1 MPSSI
6 GWVVHDREEEDRV
19 NRMLAALH
27 QVEARDELGFGGI
40 RDSLSDLLFPGTSTI
55 QTRLRYFLI
64 VPWCYREVE
73 SRRVRAPRFGR
84 EVADLER
91 RLIQPLLES
100 GDHAGAFGAQR
111 GQQIRRLPSSVYWS
125 GLQQWGIRRERV
137 SQGEYHRNVD
147 HYYRVSAAREA
158 EDGERISR
166 MPAMIW
172 HPSLPEP
179 PKGFPARLD
188 LVMRPMDVQFL
199 IDRLRET
206 QPDSLL
212 TWLAQNDPLG
222 RPPLD
227 EPFPWAHPSFARFPQ
242 PTRKILGHARL
253 VSEVTWGAGL
263 LYNLLLARLPAPTPA
278 RRAWQQNVADQ
289 RQADLRRWRR
299 SVLRLAELRT
309 WDLEELGEICDA
321 VPGHQIT
328 RPTRI
333 FLRAWVERV
342 IACRGHVESDELS
355 TRLVRKREEDLKGR
369 SRRSRFHN
377 STMLATWGGEAG
389 IGRLTFRWPTVQAL
403 LNDIGTGLAAEGAA

>member
-40 RDSLSDLLFPGTSTI
+40 RDTLADLLFPGTSTI

-73 SRRVRAPRFGR
+73 SRRVPASRFGQ
-84 EVADLER
+84 EVERLER

-111 GQQIRRLPSSVYWS
+111 GQHIKRLPSSVYWS

-137 SQGEYHRNVD
+137 SQGEYHRTVD
-147 HYYRVSAAREA
+147 HYYRASTARQA
-158 EDGERISR
+158 EDGERTSR

-172 HPSLPEP
+172 HPSIPEP
-179 PKGFPARLD
+179 PADFPARLD
-188 LVMRPMDVQFL
+188 LAMRPAEVQFVV
-199 IDRLRET
+199 DRLLET
-206 QPDSLL
+206 QPESLL
-212 TWLAQNDPLG
+212 TWLARNDPFG

-227 EPFPWAHPSFARFPQ
+227 EPYPWAHPSAASFPE
-242 PTRKILGHARL
+242 PTKKILGHARL

-278 RRAWQQNVADQ
+278 RKAWQEDVLEQ
-289 RQADLRRWRR
+289 RQTGLQRWRE
-299 SVLRLAELRT
+299 SVLDLPELRD
-309 WDLEELGEICDA
+309 WHLDELEEICDS

-328 RPTRI
+328 RSTRM

-342 IACRGHVESDELS
+342 IACKGAVESDEPS
-355 TRLVRKREEDLKGR
+355 VTLVRKREEDLKGR
-369 SRRSRFHN
+369 SQRSRFHN
-377 STMLATWGGEAG
+377 PTMLATWGGAAG
-389 IGRLTFRWPTVQAL
+389 IGRLAFRWDTVQAL
-403 LNDIGTGLAAEGAA
+403 LSDIGAGLAAEAAA